1 MKSNW
6 LLAKNYHSAVN
17 QAPRKANTKT
27 YFFQDSR
34 NELVFLYFYLKRP
47 TTSPIREK
55 KKLVYFSNNSSS

>member
-6 LLAKNYHSAVN
+6 LLAKNYHSAIK
-17 QAPRKANTKT
+17 APRKANTKT

-34 NELVFLYFYLKRP
+34 NELVFLSSYLQRP

-55 KKLVYFSNNSSS
+55 KKPVYFSNNSSS